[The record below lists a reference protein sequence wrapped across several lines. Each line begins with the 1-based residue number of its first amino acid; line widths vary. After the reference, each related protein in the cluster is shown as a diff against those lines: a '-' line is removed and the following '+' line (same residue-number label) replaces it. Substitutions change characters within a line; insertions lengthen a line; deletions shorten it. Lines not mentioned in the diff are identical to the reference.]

1 MVNDRQITISAAG
14 SRAADLWPAQRLLW
28 SELVAR
34 LAAPVKGMETLE
46 AYKRLKKSQQ
56 DQLKDVGGFVGG
68 PLRDNR
74 RKAANV
80 LGRDVVTLDLDNI
93 QPGQTDHVLRIID
106 GLGCSYCVYSTRK
119 HAPEAP
125 RLRVLIPLDHMATA
139 DEYEPIARK
148 AAEMIGIQMAD
159 PTTFQAAR
167 LMYWPS
173 CCADS
178 QYIYTYADKGLLS
191 VNGMLGLYADWRDV
205 TQWPQVPGAP
215 APVRMAAKQE
225 DPRAKQGLVGAFCR
239 VYDIPAVID
248 AYLPGVYTPV
258 DGASDRYTYAAGSTA
273 GGAVVYNG
281 GLYLYSHHATDPAGG
296 QLLNSWD
303 LARLHLY
310 GEQDDGAKPGTPTHR
325 LPSYQSMR
333 QRAMADP
340 TVAELVDQERYA
352 TAARDFE
359 GLEDSSGGDAGST
372 AWMRQLTRDG
382 MDVERT
388 VQNVRVMLETDPRF
402 AGRIRLDV
410 YADAIIAQGPLP
422 WPHRAKET
430 QLFRWT
436 DADDAGLR
444 LYVEG
449 VLKFR
454 AREIIDDALALT
466 AADHAYNP
474 VVEYLQRQQ
483 WDGQPRLDTL
493 FIDYLGAEDCAY
505 TRAVTRKALVAAVA
519 RAYDPGVKYDTVPV
533 LYGPQGVGKSTCI
546 ARMGMGWFSDN
557 LYTFDGKDAAEQL
570 QGAWIVELG
579 EMEALS
585 RSDLLV
591 AKAFISRQVDSYRAA
606 YARKTE
612 QHPRRC
618 VFFGT
623 TNTHDYLKDPTG
635 NRRWW
640 PVDVAVCTPTKSVFD
655 GLIPET
661 VGQIWAEARAYYQM
675 SEPLTLSAELEA
687 EAEARRSGHTE
698 RDDLQGLIEEY
709 LAKPLPDDWYRRTDL
724 SWRLNY
730 LTGAIQ
736 VEPEHLVPRDRVCA
750 AEVWRECL
758 MDRRSSPPAQE
769 SRRINRILE
778 NLPGWKRTD
787 APQRFGPYG
796 WQRGFKRI
804 RVYKT
809 GEQTG
814 KVLSLDPTLYTGDK
828 DGRVQTCTEN

>member
-34 LAAPVKGMETLE
+34 LAAPVKGTETLE
-46 AYKRLKKSQQ
+46 AYKRLKKGQQ

-106 GLGCSYCVYSTRK
+106 GLGCSHCVYSTRK

-191 VNGMLGLYADWRDV
+191 VDGMLGLYPDWRDV

-296 QLLNSWD
+296 QLLNAWD

-325 LPSYQSMR
+325 LPSYQAMR

-340 TVAELVDQERYA
+340 TVAELVNQERYA

-372 AWMRQLTRDG
+372 EWMRQLEVDG
-382 MDVERT
+382 PDGYKRT
-388 VQNVRVMLETDPRF
+388 VRNVTIMLECDPRL
-402 AGRIRLDV
+402 AGRIRLDAF
-410 YADAIIAQGPLP
+410 ADRLMAQCPLP
-422 WPHRAKET
+422 WAHRQNRAD
-430 QLFRWT
+430 LVPWT
-436 DADDAGLR
+436 DTDDAGLR
-444 LYVEG
+444 DYTERL
-449 VLKFR
+449 LKFR
-454 AREIIDDALALT
+454 GKDVVEDALALV
-466 AADHAYNP
+466 ASQHAYHP
-474 VVEYLQRQQ
+474 VREYLEGLT
-483 WDGQPRLDTL
+483 WDGQPRLDAL
-493 FIDYLGAEDCAY
+493 LVDYLGAEDCAY
-505 TRAVTRKALVAAVA
+505 TRAVTRKACVAAVA
-519 RAYDPGVKYDTVPV
+519 RVYQPGIKYDTAIIIS
-533 LYGPQGVGKSTCI
+533 GPQGVGKSTVV
-546 ARMGMGWFSDN
+546 ARLAREWYTDSVTN
-557 LYTFDGKDAAEQL
+557 LEGKDAMELL
-570 QGAWIVELG
+570 QGRWLVELG
-579 EMEALS
+579 ELAALK
-585 RSDLLV
+585 RAELQTV
-591 AKAFISRQVDSYRAA
+591 KATITRQEDQYRAA
-606 YARKTE
+606 YARRAE
-612 QHPRRC
+612 QHPRQC
-618 VFFGT
+618 VFWGT
-623 TNTHDYLKDPTG
+623 TNTRDYLRDPTG
-635 NRRWW
+635 NRRFW
-640 PVDVAVCTPTKSVFD
+640 PVDACVQPPKYKPYADLTDEV
-655 GLIPET
+655 
-661 VGQIWAEARAYYQM
+661 VGQLWAEARAYYQM
-675 SEPLTLSAELEA
+675 GEPLVLSEELEV
-687 EAEARRSGHTE
+687 EAERRRGEHTE

-709 LAKPLPDDWYRRTDL
+709 LAKPLPDDWYKRTDL

-730 LTGAIQ
+730 LTGVIQ
-736 VEPEHLVPRDRVCA
+736 VDDSHLVPRDRVCA

-758 MDRRSSPPAQE
+758 MERRPTPPIQE
-769 SRRINRILE
+769 ARRINHILE
-778 NLPGWKRTD
+778 SLPGWERTGD
-787 APQRFGPYG
+787 PQRFGLYG
-796 WQRGFKRI
+796 RQRGFRRI
-804 RVYKT
+804 GVHKA
-809 GEQTG
+809 G
-814 KVLSLDPTLYTGDK
+814 KVLCLSQPVLCTAENADCQQK
-828 DGRVQTCTEN
+828 DTEN

>member
-1 MVNDRQITISAAG
+1 MIHDRQITISAAG
-14 SRAADLWPAQRLLW
+14 SRTAELWPAQQMLW
-28 SELVAR
+28 SELVAK
-34 LAAPVKGMETLE
+34 LAAPVRGVETLE
-46 AYKRLKKSQQ
+46 AYRRMKKARQ
-56 DQLKDVGGFVGG
+56 DQLKDVGGYVGG
-68 PLRDNR
+68 PLRDQR

-80 LGRDVVTLDLDNI
+80 LGRDIVTLDLDNI
-93 QPGQTDHVLRIID
+93 QPGQTDRVLGIID
-106 GLGCSYCVYSTRK
+106 GLGCAYCVYSTRK

-125 RLRVLIPLDHMATA
+125 RLRVLIPLDHTAAA

-178 QYIYTYADKGLLS
+178 DYVYRYADRGLMS
-191 VNGMLGLYADWRDV
+191 VEGMLGLYADWRDV
-205 TQWPQVPGAP
+205 TQWPQAPGAP
-215 APVRMAAKQE
+215 APARLAAKQE

-239 VYDIPAVID
+239 VYDIPSVIE

-258 DGASDRYTYAAGSTA
+258 DGASDRYTYAAGSTT
-273 GGAVVYNG
+273 GGAVVYND
-281 GLYLYSHHATDPAGG
+281 GLYLYSHHATDPGGG
-296 QLLNSWD
+296 QLLNAWD

-310 GEQDDGAKPGTPTHR
+310 GDQDDGAKPGTPTHR
-325 LPSYQSMR
+325 LPSYQAMR
-333 QRAMADP
+333 KRAMDDPAVAD
-340 TVAELVDQERYA
+340 LVNQERYA
-352 TAARDFE
+352 AAAKDFE
-359 GLEDSSGGDAGST
+359 GVGQGAAGSPST
-372 AWMRQLTRDG
+372 EWMKQLTRDG
-382 MDVERT
+382 VDVERT

-449 VLKFR
+449 ALKFR

-474 VVEYLQRQQ
+474 VAEYLQRQQ

-519 RAYDPGVKYDTVPV
+519 RVYQPGTKYDTVPV
-533 LYGPQGVGKSTCI
+533 LYGPQGVGKSTCLS
-546 ARMGMGWFSDN
+546 RMGMGWFSDN

-623 TNTHDYLKDPTG
+623 TNTHDDLKDPTG

-640 PVDVAVCTPTKSVFD
+640 PVDVAVGKPTKSVFD
-655 GLIPET
+655 DLTPEA
-661 VGQIWAEARAYYQM
+661 VGQIWAEAQAYYQM
-675 SEPLTLSAELEA
+675 GEPLILSAELEA

-709 LAKPLPDDWYRRTDL
+709 LAKPLPDDWYKRTDL

-736 VEPEHLVPRDRVCA
+736 VAPEHLVPRDRVCA

-778 NLPGWKRTD
+778 NLPGWKRIN

-809 GEQTG
+809 GEQSG
-814 KVLSLDPTLYTGDK
+814 KVLSLDPVLYTGEK